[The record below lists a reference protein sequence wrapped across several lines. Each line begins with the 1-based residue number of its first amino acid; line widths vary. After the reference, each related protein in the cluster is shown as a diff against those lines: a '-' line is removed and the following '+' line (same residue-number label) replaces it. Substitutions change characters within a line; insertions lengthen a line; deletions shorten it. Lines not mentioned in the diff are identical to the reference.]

1 MSQDDFVYSLRQAL
15 EGAPEKKR
23 SGVILQ
29 TRGARLSA
37 SDLMEATLGDLI
49 ALPQG
54 RAKVRALLRDRV
66 ELDLLRGSAK
76 AGDSARLLGPAMLP
90 RPEQLRGK
98 VIDPLGAHLDGQS
111 PSSDHVGIASF
122 EEQIVPARPAQPK
135 PLQQMLSGKIL
146 HSGLML
152 LDILDP
158 IRRGTSRL
166 FIGPGADAFLQ
177 DILQLPRA
185 MDVIWVALGPSSTQ
199 LLEIAHDRGAI
210 VVCAPPSAP
219 PAQVVMA
226 SKTAIALAQAL
237 PGDRLVLI
245 DDLAPLIA
253 AHRSLG
259 AGAPELWTELGAL
272 LNHAGGAQGDP
283 STTILAATS
292 RIDRILASGLA
303 VDRLHRI
310 EKGQV
315 THPIRN
321 SKLPHYSCPRCFRGA
336 AGVLQRVIWSARGLQ
351 DFEKMPDLDEVSRL
365 ELARGRKV
373 EALLGH
379 RLGVPRSVGEACILA
394 TLATFPWYD
403 SKWYQRK
410 DDTRFLLDEV
420 SVEDCEAR
428 EGGIAE
434 RLLDLV
440 RTRHPEVMEQLEL
453 GGRIDEPLQ
462 RVLVEMIEEAL
473 R

>member
-1 MSQDDFVYSLRQAL
+1 MSQDEFVHTLRQAL
-15 EGAPEKKR
+15 EGTPEKKR
-23 SGVILQ
+23 SGVVLQ
-29 TRGARLSA
+29 TRGAHLSA
-37 SDLMEATLGDLI
+37 SDLMEATLGDLV

-54 RAKVRALLRDRV
+54 RARVRALLRDRV
-66 ELDLLRGSAK
+66 ELDLLQGSAK
-76 AGDSARLLGPAMLP
+76 AGDSVRLLGPAMLP
-90 RPEQLRGK
+90 RPEALRGT
-98 VIDPLGAHLDGQS
+98 VIDALGAPFDGQS
-111 PSSDHVGIASF
+111 PSPDHGGTAKF
-122 EEQIVPARPAQPK
+122 ETQAVPARPAQPK
-135 PLQQMLSGKIL
+135 PLRQMLSGKIL
-146 HSGLML
+146 HSGIML
-152 LDILDP
+152 LDILDS
-158 IRRGTSRL
+158 IQRGTSRL

-177 DILQLPRA
+177 DILQLPHT
-185 MDVIWVALGPSSTQ
+185 MDVIWLALGPSSTQ

-245 DDLAPLIA
+245 DDLAPLIT
-253 AHRSLG
+253 AHQSLG

-272 LNHAGGAQGDP
+272 LNHAGGVQGGP

-321 SKLPHYSCPRCFRGA
+321 SKLPHYSCPQCFRGA
-336 AGVLQRVIWSARGLQ
+336 AGVLQIVIWSARGLH
-351 DFEKMPDLDEVSRL
+351 DFEKMLDLDEVSRL

-379 RLGVPRSVGEACILA
+379 RLGVPRSVGEACVLA

-403 SKWYQRK
+403 SEWYQRDPYWRMFL
-410 DDTRFLLDEV
+410 DDV

-440 RTRHPEVMEQLEL
+440 RTRHPEVMERLES
-453 GGRIDEPLQ
+453 GGRIDEALQ
-462 RVLVEMIEEAL
+462 RVLVEMIEEVL